1 MKQVDEIIYDAICA
15 DAALMEAIGNRV
27 VSTCFEVSPDEKDNT
42 PVPYIIVTDDGFQ
55 NSHSTKDTVW
65 ESDEDT
71 VQVGV
76 EIAAESTKEVK
87 QLVRMVRKAVERYVV
102 ALYRQ
107 SGGVPELE
115 SISSE
120 GILWDWMKPCYY
132 QRLKYQC
139 ITKSDI

>member
-1 MKQVDEIIYDAICA
+1 MKQVDEIIFDAIRA
-15 DAALMEAIGNRV
+15 DSALMEAIGNRV
-27 VSTCFEVSPDEKDNT
+27 VSTCFEVGPDEKDNT

-55 NSHSTKDTVW
+55 NSHSTKDNVW

-71 VQVGV
+71 VQAGV

-107 SGGVPELE
+107 SDGVPELE
-115 SISSE
+115 SISSD

-132 QRLKYQC
+132 QRLTYQC
-139 ITKSDI
+139 ITKSEI